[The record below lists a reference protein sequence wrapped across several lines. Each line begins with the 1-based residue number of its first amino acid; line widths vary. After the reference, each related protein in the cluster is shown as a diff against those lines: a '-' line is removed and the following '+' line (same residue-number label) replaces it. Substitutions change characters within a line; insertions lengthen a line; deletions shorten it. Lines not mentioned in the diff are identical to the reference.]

1 MNVPSYVFVGS
12 SPVAVTY
19 NIFRFKSQTWWYI
32 FILQHA
38 EVLNKTEHGLTEI
51 IIVWNKFKPVLHPRL
66 WGNNVTYTYCL
77 LEWNWRPSTMV
88 GACVKKFLKS
98 LTMLSKKW
106 TQLNLVLKNLGSVFG
121 FPCWFIDTNIPI
133 GKVWHCKFQQPGYY
147 DLVQW
152 LPQIIHTLGN
162 L

>member
-1 MNVPSYVFVGS
+1 MFVGS

-51 IIVWNKFKPVLHPRL
+51 IIVWNKFKPVLHPKL

-88 GACVKKFLKS
+88 GACVKRFLKS

-106 TQLNLVLKNLGSVFG
+106 TQLNFVLKNLGSVFG